1 MLDIRIAFTK
11 TRTAEVTT
19 PAAPGHIARV
29 QRYHRPTWEL
39 QKSVLQNGTW
49 LHDRLHVCQSEG
61 HAYALAGAWLQAVA
75 LERQRV
81 ATPTQEDTFPED
93 HWR

>member
-19 PAAPGHIARV
+19 PDAPGHIARV
-29 QRYHRPTWEL
+29 QRHHRPTWEL

-49 LHDRLHVCQSEG
+49 LHGSRHVCQSEG

-75 LERQRV
+75 LDRQRG
-81 ATPTQEDTFPED
+81 AGAAQEDTFPED